1 MHQEKLD
8 GDRMTQQD
16 AAVAAGKNRT
26 LSAGQ
31 ISARLDRLPAS
42 YTIWRIVALLSLGFF
57 FELYDLLFSGYIAP
71 GIIRSGILSATTPG
85 LFGTSG
91 VAGFIA
97 ALFSGLF
104 IGTIA
109 CGFLADK
116 FGRRAIFTYALL
128 WYAVANTIM
137 AFQTTAL
144 GLNAWRFISGLGIG
158 VELITIGS
166 YLTEFAPKHM
176 RGRAFA
182 VCQAVGFTAVPI
194 VAFLSW
200 LLVPLAPLQLDG
212 WRWVVLI
219 GSSGAVFIW
228 WFRRNLPESP
238 RWLAGRNRLE
248 EADRIVGML
257 EAKIATERGQALSLP
272 STDAVAAAEPNGRRS
287 RFADMWQPPYRRRT
301 VMLIIFHV
309 FQTVSFFG
317 FANWVPTLLI
327 KQGITVTSSLLYTT
341 LIGIAAPIGPLVG
354 YLIADRFERK
364 HVIVCMAAVNIV
376 CGLTF
381 SHVSAP
387 LAIVALGVCLT
398 LSGNIIS
405 FTYHAYQQE
414 LYPTDIR
421 ARAVGFVYSWSRFS
435 AIFSGFIIAYV
446 LGSGVLGVF
455 LFISGAM
462 AVVIVAIGI
471 MGPRTRGVALE
482 EI

>member
-1 MHQEKLD
+1 MQKNNTI
-8 GDRMTQQD
+8 RMQMQNSVGT
-16 AAVAAGKNRT
+16 V
-26 LSAGQ
+26 SAES

-42 YTIWRIVALLSLGFF
+42 PTVWRIIALLSLGFF
-57 FELYDLLFSGYIAP
+57 FELYDLLFTGYIAP
-71 GIIRSGILSATTPG
+71 GIVRSGILTATTPG

-109 CGFLADK
+109 CGFLADR

-128 WYAVANTIM
+128 WYAIANTIM
-137 AFQTTAL
+137 AFQTTAF
-144 GLNAWRFISGLGIG
+144 GLNSWRFISGLGIG

-166 YLTEFAPKHM
+166 YLTEFAPKHI

-182 VCQAVGFTAVPI
+182 ICQAVGFAAVPI
-194 VAFLSW
+194 VAFLSY
-200 LLVPLAPLQLDG
+200 LLVPLAPLQIDG

-219 GSSGAVFIW
+219 GGTGAVFIW

-238 RWLAGRNRLE
+238 RWLASKNRLE
-248 EADRIVGML
+248 EADRIVCML
-257 EAKIATERGQALSLP
+257 EDKIAAERGQPLLPIALAP
-272 STDAVAAAEPNGRRS
+272 SPASGPARPVAQLS
-287 RFADMWQPPYRRRT
+287 RFREMWLPPYRSRT
-301 VMLIIFHV
+301 IMLIVFHI

-341 LIGIAAPIGPLVG
+341 LIGLAAPIGPLLG

-364 HVIVCMAAVNIV
+364 HVIVAMAALNIV

-381 SHVSAP
+381 SRVSAP
-387 LAIVALGVCLT
+387 LIIVSLGILLT
-398 LSGNIIS
+398 LSSNIIS

-414 LYPTDIR
+414 LYPTNIR

-435 AIFSGFIIAYV
+435 AIFSAFVIAYV
-446 LGSGVLGVF
+446 LGQFGVTGVF
-455 LFISGAM
+455 IFISAAM
-462 AVVIVAIGI
+462 VVVIIAIGAF
-471 MGPRTRGVALE
+471 GPRTRGVALD

>member
-1 MHQEKLD
+1 MSQHE
-8 GDRMTQQD
+8 
-16 AAVAAGKNRT
+16 AAAGTAYSAGKTKNAT
-26 LSAGQ
+26 SAANVTQGLSAEN
-31 ISARLDRLPAS
+31 ISARLDRLPS
-42 YTIWRIVALLSLGFF
+42 SRTVWRIIALLSLGFF
-57 FELYDLLFSGYIAP
+57 FELYDLLFTGYIAP
-71 GIIRSGILSATTPG
+71 GIVRSGILTATTPG

-109 CGFLADK
+109 CGFLADR

-128 WYAVANTIM
+128 WYAIANTFM
-137 AFQTTAL
+137 AFQTTAF
-144 GLNAWRFISGLGIG
+144 GLNSWRFISGLGIG

-166 YLTEFAPKHM
+166 YLTEFAPKHL

-182 VCQAVGFTAVPI
+182 ICQAVGFTAVPI
-194 VAFLSW
+194 VAFLSY
-200 LLVPLAPLQLDG
+200 LLVPLAPLQIDG

-219 GSSGAVFIW
+219 GGSGAAFIW

-238 RWLAGRNRLE
+238 RWLASKNRLE
-248 EADRIVGML
+248 EADRIVCML
-257 EAKIATERGQALSLP
+257 EEKIVAERGQPLSAP
-272 STDAVAAAEPNGRRS
+272 EPTGPVLHLS
-287 RFADMWQPPYRRRT
+287 RFREMWLPPYRSRT
-301 VMLIIFHV
+301 IMLIVFHI

-341 LIGIAAPIGPLVG
+341 LIGLAAPIGPLLG

-364 HVIVCMAAVNIV
+364 HVIVVMAALNIV

-381 SHVSAP
+381 SQVSAP
-387 LAIVALGVCLT
+387 LIIVSLGICLT
-398 LSGNIIS
+398 LSSNIIS

-414 LYPTDIR
+414 LYPTNIR

-435 AIFSGFIIAYV
+435 AIFSAFVIAYV
-446 LGSGVLGVF
+446 LGQFGVPGVF
-455 LFISGAM
+455 IFISCAM
-462 AVVIVAIGI
+462 VVVIIAIGGF
-471 MGPRTRGVALE
+471 GPRTRGVALE
-482 EI
+482 DI

>member
-1 MHQEKLD
+1 MGEH
-8 GDRMTQQD
+8 D
-16 AAVAAGKNRT
+16 AGAG
-26 LSAGQ
+26 AGVLTAEN
-31 ISARLDRLPAS
+31 ISARLDRLPSS
-42 YTIWRIVALLSLGFF
+42 YAVWRIIGLLSLGFF
-57 FELYDLLFSGYIAP
+57 FELYDLLLSGYVAP
-71 GIIRSGILSATTPG
+71 GIVRSGILSATTPG

-91 VAGFIA
+91 IAGFIA
-97 ALFSGLF
+97 ALFAGLF

-109 CGFLADK
+109 CGFLADR

-128 WYAVANTIM
+128 WYAIANTFM

-144 GLNAWRFISGLGIG
+144 GLNSWRFVSGLGIG

-166 YLTEFAPKHM
+166 YLTEFAPKHL

-182 VCQAVGFTAVPI
+182 ICQAIGFTAVPV
-194 VAFLSW
+194 VAFLSY
-200 LLVPLAPLQLDG
+200 LLVPLAPLQIDG

-219 GSSGAVFIW
+219 GGSGAVFIW

-248 EADRIVGML
+248 EADRIVRML
-257 EAKIATERGQALSLP
+257 EEQIIAEHGQPLSAPVPLALVL
-272 STDAVAAAEPNGRRS
+272 RRS
-287 RFADMWQPPYRRRT
+287 RFRDMWRPPYRERT
-301 VMLIIFHV
+301 IMLIIFHV

-341 LIGIAAPIGPLVG
+341 MIGLAAPIGPLLG

-381 SHVSAP
+381 SQFSGPLMIVS
-387 LAIVALGVCLT
+387 LGICLT
-398 LSGNIIS
+398 LSSNVIS

-435 AIFSGFIIAYV
+435 AIFSAFIIAYV
-446 LGSGVLGVF
+446 LGRFGVVGVF
-455 LFISGAM
+455 VFISGAM
-462 AVVIVAIGI
+462 MVVILAIGVL
-471 MGPRTRGVALE
+471 GPRTRGIALE
-482 EI
+482 EISQ